1 MKSLFRITTL
11 FVALLLLVPVAGAAA
26 KKRGRSLTLGERTL
40 KQGDTGRDVKSLQKL
55 LSRTGLKT
63 PADGEFGKGTTA
75 NVKAFEQSQRRPV
88 DGKVTRTDAMI
99 ITDVARNG
107 GAVVAAQATGGAL
120 PKKLAPPKPPPPP
133 TPPPLQIG
141 PGFVATIN
149 PDGTATA
156 PAMAPLPIQAMINA
170 GNQIATKPYIYG
182 GGHGKWDDA
191 GYDCSG
197 SVSYALHGAGLLETA
212 MPSGSFETWGDAGP
226 GQWVTLYANGGHIY
240 AVIAGL
246 RFDTSGRSGA
256 GTRWQS
262 DMRSGK
268 GYVVRHPTGL

>member
-1 MKSLFRITTL
+1 MKSLFRITMV
-11 FVALLLLVPVAGAAA
+11 FMAVVVLVPVAGASA
-26 KKRGRSLTLGERTL
+26 KKRGYSLGDRTL
-40 KQGDTGRDVKSLQKL
+40 KQGSTGSDVKTLQRL
-55 LSRTGLKT
+55 LTKAGLKT
-63 PADGEFGKGTTA
+63 LADGEFGPGTTE
-75 NVKAFEQSQRRPV
+75 NVKAFEGSQRRPV
-88 DGKVTRTDAMI
+88 DGRVSHTDAVVLQ
-99 ITDVARNG
+99 DVAKNG
-107 GAVVAAQATGGAL
+107 GAVMAAAVTGGAM
-120 PKKLAPPKPPPPP
+120 PKNMPPP
-133 TPPPLQIG
+133 TPPPPPPLLIG
-141 PGFVATIN
+141 PGFTATIN

-156 PAMAPLPIQAMINA
+156 PVLAPPAVIAMINA

-212 MPSGSFETWGDAGP
+212 MPSGSFESWGDPGP

>member
-1 MKSLFRITTL
+1 VKSLFRITMV
-11 FVALLLLVPVAGAAA
+11 FMAVVLLVPVAGASA
-26 KKRGRSLTLGERTL
+26 KKRGYSFGDRTL
-40 KQGDTGRDVKSLQKL
+40 KEGSTGADVKALQRL
-55 LSRTGLKT
+55 LTKAGLKT
-63 PADGEFGKGTTA
+63 AADGEFGSGTTE
-75 NVKAFEQSQRRPV
+75 NVKAFETSQRRPV
-88 DGKVTRTDAMI
+88 DGKVSRTDAVVLQ
-99 ITDVARNG
+99 DVAKNG
-107 GAVVAAQATGGAL
+107 GAVQAAGVTGGAL
-120 PKKLAPPKPPPPP
+120 PKNMPPP
-133 TPPPLQIG
+133 TPPPPPPLLIG

-156 PAMAPLPIQAMINA
+156 PVLAPPPIIAMINA

-212 MPSGSFETWGDAGP
+212 MPSGSFESWGDPGP